1 MGTPVAPNTLLIFF
15 LVLASTAKLHLKAL
29 VMLGNALKPGQVGTE
44 EH

>member
-15 LVLASTAKLHLKAL
+15 LVLASMAKLHLKAL